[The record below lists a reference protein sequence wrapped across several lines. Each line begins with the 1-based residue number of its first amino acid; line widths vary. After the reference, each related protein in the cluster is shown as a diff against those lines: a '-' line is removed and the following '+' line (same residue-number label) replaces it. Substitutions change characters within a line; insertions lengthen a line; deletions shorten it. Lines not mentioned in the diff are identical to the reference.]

1 MNAKQIG
8 ALLLLSAL
16 WGGGFLFIR
25 IAAPVLGPV
34 VLIESRV
41 LIAGVALLLY
51 ALATRSPLNL
61 RARWRHYLVIGIIN
75 SAIPF
80 TLIATAELYLT
91 SGLAA
96 TLIATSP
103 IFGAAVAAVW
113 IKDTL
118 TKNKVIGLVLGLL
131 GVAVLIGWSPF
142 PFSLT
147 LAISVAASLAAA
159 ACYGIAGV
167 YTKVY
172 MRGAS
177 SRAVATCS
185 QLGAA
190 LFLLPLTFV
199 APSKHPPTPM
209 VLLAVGAL
217 ALLCTAVA
225 YLLYFWLIEHAGPT
239 RALTVTFLAPVFG
252 VLWGTVLLNEPLSL
266 STFIGF
272 GTILMGTALV
282 TGVRIWKKSNVS
294 PIEQLQ
300 RDDKERAFPNS
311 ETPCVGGSGL
321 GNALEEMKR

>member
-16 WGGGFLFIR
+16 WGGSFLFIR

-34 VLIESRV
+34 LLIELRV

-51 ALATRSPLNL
+51 MLFSRSSLDL
-61 RARWRHYLVIGIIN
+61 RSRWKYYLVIGIIN

-91 SGLAA
+91 AGLAA
-96 TLIATSP
+96 TLNATSP
-103 IFGAAVAAVW
+103 LFGAVVAAIW
-113 IKDTL
+113 INEAL
-118 TKNKVIGLVLGLL
+118 TKKKVIGLVLGLL
-131 GVAVLIGWSPF
+131 GVSILVGWSPF
-142 PFSLT
+142 PFSMT
-147 LAISVAASLAAA
+147 LVVSVAASLTAA

-177 SRAVATCS
+177 SKAVATFS

-190 LFLLPLTFV
+190 LFLLPLTLV
-199 APSKHPPTPM
+199 ATPKHSPTPIV
-209 VLLAVGAL
+209 VLSVITL

-252 VLWGTVLLNEPLSL
+252 VLWGTVLLSEPLSL

-272 GTILMGTALV
+272 GIILVGTGFV
-282 TGVRIWKKSNVS
+282 TGVRLRKKHDIPPVKQSQQS
-294 PIEQLQ
+294 
-300 RDDKERAFPNS
+300 DT
-311 ETPCVGGSGL
+311 ET
-321 GNALEEMKR
+321 ALTS